1 MQKNIEV
8 QELVKRAAAEAGN
21 LSESSGEVAHYVIWS
36 YQPFFYAVKQRLKL
50 YQFFA

>member
-21 LSESSGEVAHYVIWS
+21 LSESSGEVAHYVI
-36 YQPFFYAVKQRLKL
+36 
-50 YQFFA
+50 